1 MCCNAQTLSAGN
13 ETRADNGAMA
23 NNSDGGDSLGD
34 EKQDRQEESHMVRK
48 ENIVAVEHLGGG
60 KGTAYVH
67 HIVSKEELLGHG
79 RMYAKVVLP
88 PGTSVGWHQHVH
100 DTEPYYIL
108 KGQAD
113 FIDNDKSVT
122 KVGPGDCCLIEVGQ
136 FHSLENNSD
145 EDVEFMAL
153 IYNEKGF
160 LYE

>member
-1 MCCNAQTLSAGN
+1 MCCNTQTLSAGN
-13 ETRADNGAMA
+13 ETRADNGAIA
-23 NNSDGGDSLGD
+23 NKSEGGDGLGG